1 MEPDVLPPPLQQ
13 QSTHPDHNKTPQS
26 LPSRPVKIASKE
38 STPAIAPKPSAV
50 ERMGP
55 ITSAS
60 PPNGHA
66 IPNGHHAPP
75 NPGEQALSA
84 VRQLSEQV
92 QWCVA
97 SCMEQNKHLERL
109 DHTIH
114 RIFGEINAVNGAVEK
129 VRRDLLA
136 NPPNGRRPEEPLEVE
151 ILQEVVTKMQ
161 SKVNELDTVKMQ
173 MDLFKTRLRRVEET
187 TGPPA
192 SASSAPPPPSAS
204 SASQHEPAP
213 HHTPVPLNLATPH
226 HGERLPP
233 PPSHFQPIEPRVE
246 PRLENRIEPR
256 RELPRPEP
264 RPEPQPHPPAT
275 YQSAYPPVPSQA
287 PPMEA
292 ERSSGGGWASV
303 NGSTSSKRVL
313 PAESAVAEPPPEG
326 SPKRQRVTSSDFR
339 PTYPESSNSYPSRI
353 ETSQETRRLS
363 DPHSYPDSTNGLTF
377 VPYSSQDADPD
388 DSWRP
393 ESQRE
398 QLDGR
403 RRGRGGGRGRGR
415 KALPAPNELGTP
427 EWEHPDWT
435 GSQVSP
441 DGFYQ
446 PITPDLVEARSAR
459 GALVRRSSAGPPP
472 AQTPSRMNTMD
483 PYAHTKKSRTKPIRN
498 AEGILIRKDGR
509 PDMRSQSS
517 AANLRKVHAR
527 KEQQERNSAERRHTP
542 TSGLATAPVIGTDGS
557 ADEEEGS
564 ASSGPTPTDERHAA
578 IMGKIFPH
586 GYEHKDRM
594 DVAGQYFR
602 KSSDSPAERKVVPSA
617 LDAERAMV
625 EAHAADFRPVNV
637 SSAEKHEPR
646 TDESE
651 DGIMKRTYTES
662 TTESELTRADRIVD
676 GDGDSE
682 MREGIEE
689 TPAQHGRR
697 IALRKD
703 GPPLTD
709 SQVESTDSTVPTRN
723 GH

>member
-1 MEPDVLPPPLQQ
+1 MEQDAILQRPPP
-13 QSTHPDHNKTPQS
+13 HPELPITLAPQT

-38 STPAIAPKPSAV
+38 STPAIAPKPVPA

-66 IPNGHHAPP
+66 MPNGHHAPP
-75 NPGEQALSA
+75 PTPGEQALSA

-109 DHTIH
+109 DHTMH
-114 RIFGEINAVNGAVEK
+114 RIYADINNFSVSIDK
-129 VRRDLLA
+129 FRRDLQA
-136 NPPNGRRPEEPLEVE
+136 NPSNGRRPEDPMDVE
-151 ILQEVVTKMQ
+151 ILQDAMSKMQ
-161 SKVNELDTVKMQ
+161 SKVNELDTIKMQ
-173 MDLFKTRLRRVEET
+173 MELVRSRLRRVEET
-187 TGPPA
+187 TVAPN
-192 SASSAPPPPSAS
+192 SASSAPGPPSS
-204 SASQHEPAP
+204 SSTSQHEPTP
-213 HHTPVPLNLATPH
+213 HHPAAPLTLATSH

-233 PPSHFQPIEPRVE
+233 PAHFQPIEPRVE
-246 PRLENRIEPR
+246 PRLETRIEPR

-264 RPEPQPHPPAT
+264 IQGPHPQPI

-287 PPMEA
+287 PPMES
-292 ERSSGGGWASV
+292 ERSPSASWATV
-303 NGSTSSKRVL
+303 NGPPNSNKRVL
-313 PAESAVAEPPPEG
+313 PAEPGVADTPVDD

-339 PTYPESSNSYPSRI
+339 PSYPEGPGSFPSRI
-353 ETSQETRRLS
+353 ETNQETGRLS
-363 DPHSYPDSTNGLTF
+363 DPHSYPDSSSALTF

-415 KALPAPNELGTP
+415 KTVPQPTEIGTP
-427 EWEHPDWT
+427 EWERPDWT

-446 PITPDLVEARSAR
+446 PITPDLVEARSGR
-459 GALVRRSSAGPPP
+459 TTLIRRSSGGAQG
-472 AQTPSRMNTMD
+472 AQTPSRLNTMD

-498 AEGILIRKDGR
+498 ANGILIRKDGR

-527 KEQQERNSAERRHTP
+527 KEQQERSSAEGRHTP

-557 ADEEEGS
+557 ADEDEES

-586 GYEHKDRM
+586 GYESKDRM

-602 KSSDSPAERKVVPSA
+602 TSSSSPAERKLMPHA
-617 LDAERAMV
+617 LDSERASV
-625 EAHAADFRPVNV
+625 DAHVADFRPVNM
-637 SSAEKHEPR
+637 SSAEKAEPR
-646 TDESE
+646 IDESE
-651 DGIMKRTYTES
+651 DGAMRRTFTQS
-662 TTESELTRADRIVD
+662 TTESELARAERALD
-676 GDGDSE
+676 GDGDSH
-682 MREGIEE
+682 MRDGFEE
-689 TPAQHGRR
+689 RR
-697 IALRKD
+697 IQNGDRFTPRKHASPVAD
-703 GPPLTD
+703 TQAG
-709 SQVESTDSTVPTRN
+709 SADSTSLARD
-723 GH
+723 GHQ